1 MGVDVE
7 FCIKLKQV
15 KDVFSI
21 EPGVTERARKRGY
34 DIRFKKDKPEL
45 YDSDIFDNIE
55 EYVNIIS
62 LKHPDWREELDFD
75 ISYISKTENLKNIEL
90 ISLAPIYRSLAF
102 DIIFYIY
109 DIHKFLDDLKYIFQA
124 KKVGF
129 YVEGG
134 YDSCGEVDE
143 YWE

>member
-1 MGVDVE
+1 MGVTLM
-7 FCIKLKQV
+7 FCVKLNQAE
-15 KDVFSI
+15 DVFSI
-21 EPGVTERARKRGY
+21 EPGVSERARERGY
-34 DIRFKKDKPEL
+34 DIRFEKDKPEF
-45 YDSDIFDNIE
+45 YVDDILDHLRWYENVVF
-55 EYVNIIS
+55 
-62 LKHPDWREELDFD
+62 LKHPDWREELSFD